1 MRANSESIRRKM
13 LQRLRAEPATAKDF
27 GYLCTRRTANRAIR
41 DLVAQ
46 GKAEFVGFGP
56 KGARGVAPA
65 LYAAQPTCKSSLQV
79 AQ

>member
-1 MRANSESIRRKM
+1 MSYKTRD
-13 LQRLRAEPATAKDF
+13 QRIADDVM
-27 GYLCTRRTANRAIR
+27 GDYLPCSFCQKPTLGTILSQYGARCIACYEA
-41 DLVAQ
+41 
-46 GKAEFVGFGP
+46 FGP